1 MRLKN
6 ILLVVED
13 IEKSIAFYKELFGLQ
28 VLKDFD
34 GNVIL
39 TEGLVLQ
46 DRKIWE
52 NLIEKEVSYGGNAS
66 ELYFVENDLE
76 GFQEKLDDCS
86 FEINYAHKLKM
97 HSWGQR
103 VIRIYDPDGHM
114 IEIGEPPEAWNK

>member
-13 IEKSIAFYKELFGLQ
+13 MEKSIAFYRELFGLC
-28 VLKDFD
+28 VLKDFG

-52 NLIEKEVSYGGNAS
+52 ELIEKEVSYGGNGS
-66 ELYFVENDLE
+66 ELYFIENDLE
-76 GFQEKLDDCS
+76 GFQEKLEQSS
-86 FEINYAHKLKM
+86 FEISYIHKLKE

-103 VIRIYDPDGHM
+103 AIRIYDPDGHM
-114 IEIGEPPEAWNK
+114 IEVGEPPETWNK